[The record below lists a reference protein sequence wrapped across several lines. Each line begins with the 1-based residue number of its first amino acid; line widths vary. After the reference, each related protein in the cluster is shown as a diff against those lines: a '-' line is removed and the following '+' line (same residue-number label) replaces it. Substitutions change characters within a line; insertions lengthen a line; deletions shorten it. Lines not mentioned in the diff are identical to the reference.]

1 MNKNTEGYTDK
12 KFENDIILINNIDM
26 AADDKLNYIDKNIK
40 EFDGLDSSS
49 ILSLNIQRFAQREST
64 LPKVK
69 EKITSNSYIDVT
81 NDWLEKSKGI
91 NKKIKI
97 FKKNEIFEYN
107 GKKYLVDNHYVKY
120 RVKTKEIKFAD
131 WLSKNTRLKI
141 QLNPEVEYP
150 ENVSVADCTF
160 YKNDTFSGNY
170 DMKIVTGSS
179 KQLLFQNIDGK
190 NKQSVNFLFETTQSP
205 LSMKELIVQAEE
217 IFKRKA
223 KWVRE
228 IEIKKGNNFIILKNK
243 NTKK

>member
-1 MNKNTEGYTDK
+1 MNKNTEGCTDK
-12 KFENDIILINNIDM
+12 KFENDINL
-26 AADDKLNYIDKNIK
+26 
-40 EFDGLDSSS
+40 
-49 ILSLNIQRFAQREST
+49 T
-64 LPKVK
+64 KVK

-81 NDWLEKSKGI
+81 NDWVEKSKGI

-97 FKKNEIFEYN
+97 FQKNEIFEYN

-120 RVKTKEIKFAD
+120 RVNTKEIKFAD

-150 ENVSVADCTF
+150 ENISVADCTF
-160 YKNDTFSGNY
+160 YKNDTFLGNY

-179 KQLLFQNIDGK
+179 KQLLFHNIDGK

-228 IEIKKGNNFIILKNK
+228 IGIKKGNNFIILKNK
-243 NTKK
+243 NIKNKKL

>member
-12 KFENDIILINNIDM
+12 KFENDINLTNNNIDN
-26 AADDKLNYIDKNIK
+26 DKLNYIDKNIK
-40 EFDGLDSSS
+40 RFNRLKSGS
-49 ILSLNIQRFAQREST
+49 ILPLNIQKFAQRENNLS
-64 LPKVK
+64 KVK

-81 NDWLEKSKGI
+81 NDWVEKSKGI

-97 FKKNEIFEYN
+97 FQKNEIFEYN

-150 ENVSVADCTF
+150 ENISVADCTF
-160 YKNDTFSGNY
+160 YKNDTFLGNY

-179 KQLLFQNIDGK
+179 K
-190 NKQSVNFLFETTQSP
+190 
-205 LSMKELIVQAEE
+205 
-217 IFKRKA
+217 
-223 KWVRE
+223 
-228 IEIKKGNNFIILKNK
+228 
-243 NTKK
+243 